1 VSFTLNC
8 TLVRDGTGAVLV
20 DTGVGQIWLPYRE
33 LISVERGMFGAL
45 RIQMPAWLAREK
57 GLKTMADERQG
68 VLL

>member
-1 VSFTLNC
+1 
-8 TLVRDGTGAVLV
+8 
-20 DTGVGQIWLPYRE
+20 LPYRE